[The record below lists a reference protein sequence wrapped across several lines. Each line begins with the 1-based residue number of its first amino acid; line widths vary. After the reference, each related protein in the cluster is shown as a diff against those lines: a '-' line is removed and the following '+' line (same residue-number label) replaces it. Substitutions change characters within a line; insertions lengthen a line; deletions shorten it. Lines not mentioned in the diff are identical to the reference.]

1 MTIASATAAPV
12 ATDRRFALGILATC
26 LAFLLVQLDV
36 TIVNVALATMGAE
49 LHAEIATLQWVV
61 DAYAIA
67 FASLLLS
74 SGSFGDRIGSR
85 RVLATGFALFI
96 AASAGCGLAPNA
108 GTLIAARVVQGA
120 GAALMLPSSLALL
133 THACGHDQKLRG
145 HAVAWW
151 TAAGSVGLAAGPLAG
166 GVLIHAFGWR
176 GIFFVNLPLG
186 LLAIWLTLTFVEET
200 KPDTR
205 RRGFDLPGQVL
216 GIVTL
221 AALTGAVIEA
231 GENGAPTA
239 LWLGA
244 LAIAAAIGFIMA
256 EQRGADPMLPLRY
269 FADRRFSS
277 TMLIG
282 LVINFVLYGAFFV
295 LSLYFQ
301 HARGYSP
308 EQTGFAFLP
317 LSVAV
322 GLANLFAGWLMTRT
336 GPRLP
341 MVAGLAAGA
350 LGFVL
355 LTGIGAETHYGL
367 LMPSLLLISCGVG
380 TAVPAMTTALL
391 STVARTEAGTASG
404 ALNTIRQAAGAIG
417 VAVFGAIGGHSEQA
431 IGGLHATFWI
441 GALLLIAGAVTAA
454 IGTRTER

>member
-1 MTIASATAAPV
+1 
-12 ATDRRFALGILATC
+12 
-26 LAFLLVQLDV
+26 
-36 TIVNVALATMGAE
+36 
-49 LHAEIATLQWVV
+49 
-61 DAYAIA
+61 
-67 FASLLLS
+67 
-74 SGSFGDRIGSR
+74 
-85 RVLATGFALFI
+85 
-96 AASAGCGLAPNA
+96 
-108 GTLIAARVVQGA
+108 
-120 GAALMLPSSLALL
+120 
-133 THACGHDQKLRG
+133 
-145 HAVAWW
+145 
-151 TAAGSVGLAAGPLAG
+151 
-166 GVLIHAFGWR
+166 
-176 GIFFVNLPLG
+176 
-186 LLAIWLTLTFVEET
+186 
-200 KPDTR
+200 
-205 RRGFDLPGQVL
+205 
-216 GIVTL
+216 
-221 AALTGAVIEA
+221 VIEA

-256 EQRGADPMLPLRY
+256 ERRGADPMLPLRY